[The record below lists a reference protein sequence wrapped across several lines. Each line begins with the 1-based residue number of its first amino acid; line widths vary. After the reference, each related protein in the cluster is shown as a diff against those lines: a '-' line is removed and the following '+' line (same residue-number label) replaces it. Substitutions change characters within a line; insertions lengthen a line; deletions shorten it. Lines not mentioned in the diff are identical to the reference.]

1 MYHKTKGYKIF
12 QIFNTT
18 LLVCVSLLCLL
29 PLVHIL
35 AVSFSASAPA
45 NANLVGLLP
54 IGFNIDS
61 YKQTLNNPNFLRAL
75 GIGVYRTGL
84 GTSITMLLI
93 TLASYALSKDKS
105 QFRGRSVYT
114 WFFLVTMLFNGGI
127 IPTYML
133 IRQLNLMDTI
143 WALVLPGSVAVFS
156 MVLLMNFFRAV
167 PRELEEA
174 ALMDG
179 AGQFQTLIRIYIPVS
194 MPAIATMSLFS
205 IVGNW
210 NAWFDG
216 LLYIS
221 NYRNYPLATF
231 LQTVI
236 VQQDFSKINPNPN
249 ELKLISE
256 RTVKSSQIFI
266 AIMPVIAV
274 YPFLQRYFVKGI
286 ILGAVKS

>member
-1 MYHKTKGYKIF
+1 MYHKSRSYRVF
-12 QIFNTT
+12 QIINT
-18 LLVCVSLLCLL
+18 LLLVTVSILCVL
-29 PLVHIL
+29 PIIHIL

-45 NANLVGLLP
+45 NAHLVGLWP
-54 IGFNIDS
+54 VDFNTDS
-61 YKQTLNNPNFLRAL
+61 YKQTLNNPKFIRAL
-75 GIGVYRTGL
+75 GMGVYRTVL
-84 GTSITMLLI
+84 GTAITMILI
-93 TLASYALSKDKS
+93 TLAGYALSKDSNVFK
-105 QFRGRSVYT
+105 GRSFYT
-114 WFFLVTMLFNGGI
+114 WFFLVTLLFNGGI

-133 IRQLNLMDTI
+133 IRRLHLMDTI

-167 PRELEEA
+167 PKELEEA
-174 ALMDG
+174 ALIDG
-179 AGQFQTLIRIYIPVS
+179 AGQFQTLFRIFIPIS

-216 LLYIS
+216 LLYIN

-236 VQQDFSKINPNPN
+236 VQQDFSKINPNPQ
-249 ELKLISE
+249 ELKLISQ
-256 RTVKSSQIFI
+256 RTVKASQIFI
-266 AIMPVIAV
+266 GILPVIAV

-286 ILGAVKS
+286 VLGAVKS